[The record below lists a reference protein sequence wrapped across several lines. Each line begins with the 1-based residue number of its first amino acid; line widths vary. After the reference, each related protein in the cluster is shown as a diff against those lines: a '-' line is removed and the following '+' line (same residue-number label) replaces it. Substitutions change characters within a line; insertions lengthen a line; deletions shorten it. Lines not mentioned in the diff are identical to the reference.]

1 MDENADGKMKSCLAY
16 ENKTFSHVSS
26 LVLCSQKLSG
36 LFELQCSEVILRCK
50 VCTVK
55 VGAEISEVRIQYLA
69 AFDQVLS
76 SGVLIL
82 IAF

>member
-1 MDENADGKMKSCLAY
+1 MDGKMKSCLAY
-16 ENKTFSHVSS
+16 ENKTFSHVSL
-26 LVLCSQKLSG
+26 LVLCSRKLSG
-36 LFELQCSEVILRCK
+36 QFELQCSEVILRCK
-50 VCTVK
+50 VVTVK

-69 AFDQVLS
+69 TFDQVLS